1 MSEEIT
7 YFTGRDRVIDPRKTI
22 EINEN
27 KLKVAGITRIADIT
41 DLDRIGLPI
50 YTAIRPTAEDG
61 AVSIYGGKG
70 ITKDHAK
77 ASAMMEGFERYSAE
91 RQDIDE
97 TIIASLSE
105 IEEFGEYIDPKS
117 LNLPKEFEKKDISD
131 LSLEWSKSIDLISNR
146 EYYIPTNAIYHP
158 YISKDDSQ
166 SLFKSNTNGLASG
179 NILEEAILH
188 GIFEVIERD
197 AWSIFELTHKN
208 YAQIDISSIEN
219 EIIID
224 IIEKFES
231 KGIKIKLMDFTA
243 DIKIPTIAAS
253 ADDTIT
259 KDAGL
264 LTLGMGTHLDPEV
277 AILRA
282 LTEVAQSRATQING
296 AREDTVRADF
306 AREAGYE
313 RMKRINKFYFRDEEE
328 QIKLSDIENKSTSS
342 ITRDIEI
349 VKDELVSNDIQ
360 KILYSNLT
368 RPELDVSVVRVVI
381 PEMELYTIDPSRAG
395 YRFLKVWFIWLKL

>member
-1 MSEEIT
+1 MNEEIT
-7 YFTGRDRVIDPRKTI
+7 YFEGTHRVIAPSKTI
-22 EINEN
+22 EINED
-27 KLKVAGITRIADIT
+27 KLKTAGITRIADIT

-50 YTAIRPTAEDG
+50 YTAIRPTAEEG

-70 ITKDHAK
+70 ISKDHAK

-91 RQDIDE
+91 RQDSDD
-97 TIIASLSE
+97 TIIANLDE
-105 IEEFGEYIDPKS
+105 IGEYGSFIDPKS
-117 LNLPKEFEKKDISD
+117 LNLPKDIEKKDMAGMN
-131 LSLEWSKSIDLISNR
+131 LEWSRSKEIISGN
-146 EYYIPTNAIYHP
+146 EYLIPTNAIFHP
-158 YISKDDSQ
+158 YNPDNNVQ
-166 SLFKSNTNGLASG
+166 TLFKSNTNGLASG

-188 GIFEVIERD
+188 GMLEVIERD

-208 YAQIDISSIEN
+208 YAQIDIGSIES
-219 EIIID
+219 ETILD
-224 IIEKFES
+224 IINKFES
-231 KGIKIKLMDFTA
+231 EGIKIKLMDFTA

-277 AILRA
+277 AVLRA

-313 RMKRINKFYFRDEEE
+313 RMKRINRYYFKNEEE

-342 ITRDIEI
+342 IAKDIEI
-349 VKDELVSNDIQ
+349 VKNELIDNGIE
-360 KILYSNLT
+360 KILYVDLT
-368 RPELDVSVVRVVI
+368 RPEIDVSVVRVVI
-381 PEMELYTIDPSRAG
+381 PKMEVYTIDPSRAG
-395 YRFLKVWFIWLKL
+395 YRFLKV

>member
-7 YFTGRDRVIDPRKTI
+7 YFTGTHRVIAPSKTI

-231 KGIKIKLMDFTA
+231 EGIKIKLMDFTA

-395 YRFLKVWFIWLKL
+395 YRFLKV

>member
-7 YFTGRDRVIDPRKTI
+7 YFTGTHRVIAPSKTI

-395 YRFLKVWFIWLKL
+395 YRFLKV

>member
-7 YFTGRDRVIDPRKTI
+7 YFKGTHRVIAPSKTI
-22 EINEN
+22 EINQD
-27 KLKVAGITRIADIT
+27 KLKTAGITRIADIT

-50 YTAIRPTAEDG
+50 YTAIRPTVEEG

-70 ITKDHAK
+70 ISKDHAK

-91 RQDIDE
+91 RQDSDE
-97 TIIASLSE
+97 TIIATPDE
-105 IEEFGEYIDPKS
+105 ICGYGEHIDPKS
-117 LNLPKEFEKKDISD
+117 LNLPKEFEKKGIND
-131 LSLEWSKSIDLISNR
+131 LSLEWSKSKDIISGK
-146 EYYIPTNAIYHP
+146 EYYIPTNAVYHP
-158 YISKDDSQ
+158 YTHENNIQ

-188 GIFEVIERD
+188 GMLEVIERD

-208 YAQIDISSIEN
+208 YAQIDIESIES
-219 EIIID
+219 EIIRD
-224 IIEKFES
+224 IIDKFES
-231 KGIKIKLMDFTA
+231 EGIRIKLMDFTA

-277 AILRA
+277 AVLRA

-313 RMKRINKFYFRDEEE
+313 RMKRINKYYFRNEEE
-328 QIKLSDIENKSTSS
+328 QTRLSDIENKSTSS
-342 ITRDIEI
+342 ITKDIEI
-349 VKDELVSNDIQ
+349 VKEELIANDIE
-360 KILYSNLT
+360 KILYVDLT
-368 RPELDVSVVRVVI
+368 RPELDVSVVRVI
-381 PEMELYTIDPSRAG
+381 T
-395 YRFLKVWFIWLKL
+395 

>member
-7 YFTGRDRVIDPRKTI
+7 YFTGTHRVIAPSKTI

-158 YISKDDSQ
+158 YISKNDSQ

-231 KGIKIKLMDFTA
+231 EGIKIKLMDFTA

-395 YRFLKVWFIWLKL
+395 YRFLKV

>member
-7 YFTGRDRVIDPRKTI
+7 YFEGTHRVIAPRKTI
-22 EINEN
+22 EINKD
-27 KLKVAGITRIADIT
+27 KLKIAGITRIADIT

-50 YTAIRPTAEDG
+50 YTAIRPTAAEG
-61 AVSIYGGKG
+61 AISIYGGKG
-70 ITKDHAK
+70 ISKDHAK

-91 RQDIDE
+91 KQDDDE
-97 TIIASLSE
+97 VVIATLDEISE
-105 IEEFGEYIDPKS
+105 KGQYIDPIS
-117 LNLPKEFEKKDISD
+117 LNLPKDFKKEN
-131 LSLEWSKSIDLISNR
+131 LEAMPLEWSVAKDIVSGEDF
-146 EYYIPTNAIYHP
+146 YIPTNAIFHP
-158 YISKDDSQ
+158 YIHGNNVQ

-188 GIFEVIERD
+188 GMLEVIERD

-208 YAQIDISSIEN
+208 YAQIDLDSIESELVN
-219 EIIID
+219 DIID
-224 IIEKFES
+224 KFES
-231 KGIKIKLMDFTA
+231 EGIKIKLMDFTA
-243 DIKIPTIAAS
+243 DVKIPTIAAS
-253 ADDTIT
+253 ADDTVT

-264 LTLGMGTHLDPEV
+264 LTLGMGSHLDPEV

-313 RMKRINKFYFRDEEE
+313 RMKKINKFYFREEDEK
-328 QIKLSDIENKSTSS
+328 IKLSDIENKSTSS
-342 ITRDIEI
+342 ITKDIEI
-349 VKDELVSNDIQ
+349 VKEELMANDIE
-360 KILYSNLT
+360 KILYVNLT

-381 PEMELYTIDPSRAG
+381 PEMELFALDPSRAG
-395 YRFLKVWFIWLKL
+395 YRFLKV

>member
-7 YFTGRDRVIDPRKTI
+7 YFTGTHRVIAPSKTI

-41 DLDRIGLPI
+41 DLDRIGIPI

-166 SLFKSNTNGLASG
+166 NLFKSNTNGLASG

-219 EIIID
+219 EVIID
-224 IIEKFES
+224 IIDKFES
-231 KGIKIKLMDFTA
+231 EGIKIKLMDFTA

-259 KDAGL
+259 RDAGL

-313 RMKRINKFYFRDEEE
+313 RMKRINKYYFRDEEE

-342 ITRDIEI
+342 ITKDIEI
-349 VKDELVSNDIQ
+349 VKDELISNDIQ
-360 KILYSNLT
+360 KILYTNLT

-381 PEMELYTIDPSRAG
+381 PEMELYTIDKSRAG
-395 YRFLKVWFIWLKL
+395 YRFLKV

>member
-1 MSEEIT
+1 MSEEIK
-7 YFTGRDRVIDPRKTI
+7 YFKGTHRVIAPSETI
-22 EINEN
+22 EINQD
-27 KLKVAGITRIADIT
+27 KLKTAGITRIADIT

-50 YTAIRPTAEDG
+50 YTAIRPTAEEG

-70 ITKDHAK
+70 ISKDHAK

-91 RQDIDE
+91 RKDYDK
-97 TIIASLSE
+97 TVTATLSE
-105 IEEFGEYIDPKS
+105 IEELGEYINPKS
-117 LNLPKEFEKKDISD
+117 LNLPKEFEKKDIGD
-131 LSLEWSKSIDLISNR
+131 LNLEWSKSKDIITGK
-146 EYYIPTNAIYHP
+146 EYYIPTNAIFHP
-158 YISKDDSQ
+158 YTHKNEIN

-188 GIFEVIERD
+188 GMFEVIERD

-208 YAQIDISSIEN
+208 YAQIDLDSIES
-219 EIIID
+219 EIINDVID
-224 IIEKFES
+224 KFES
-231 KGIKIKLMDFTA
+231 EGIKIKLMDFTA

-253 ADDTIT
+253 ADDTVT

-306 AREAGYE
+306 SREAGYE
-313 RMKRINKFYFRDEEE
+313 RMKRINKYYFKQEEE
-328 QIKLSDIENKSTSS
+328 QIKLTDIENKSTSS
-342 ITRDIEI
+342 ITKDIEI
-349 VKDELVSNDIQ
+349 VKNELISNDIE
-360 KILYSNLT
+360 KILYVDLT

-381 PEMELYTIDPSRAG
+381 PEMEVYTIDSSRAG
-395 YRFLKVWFIWLKL
+395 YRFLKV

>member
-1 MSEEIT
+1 MSEKIT
-7 YFTGRDRVIDPRKTI
+7 YFKGTHRVIAPKRTI
-22 EINEN
+22 EINED
-27 KLKVAGITRIADIT
+27 KLKTAGITRIADIT

-50 YTAIRPTAEDG
+50 YTAIRPTAEEG
-61 AVSIYGGKG
+61 GVSIYGGKG

-91 RQDIDE
+91 RQSSDESIISNLNDIDNN
-97 TIIASLSE
+97 
-105 IEEFGEYIDPKS
+105 IDPKS
-117 LNLPKEFEKKDISD
+117 LNLPKDLERVDIND
-131 LSLEWSKSIDLISNR
+131 WDLEWSIARDIISKKD
-146 EYYIPTNAIYHP
+146 YYIPTNAVYHP
-158 YISKDDSQ
+158 YNPKDNAKT
-166 SLFKSNTNGLASG
+166 LFKSNTNGLASG

-188 GIFEVIERD
+188 GMFEVIERD

-208 YAQIDISSIEN
+208 YSQIDLDSIESDVIN
-219 EIIID
+219 E

-231 KGIKIKLMDFTA
+231 EGIKIKLMDFTA
-243 DIKIPTIAAS
+243 DINIPTIAAS
-253 ADDTIT
+253 ADDTVT

-313 RMKRINKFYFRDEEE
+313 RMKRINKYYFKQEDE
-328 QIKLSDIENKSTSS
+328 QISLSDIENKSTHS
-342 ITRDIEI
+342 ITEDIEI
-349 VKDELVSNDIQ
+349 VKNELMANDIE
-360 KILYSNLT
+360 KILYVDLT
-368 RPELDVSVVRVVI
+368 RPEIDVSVVRVII
-381 PEMELYTIDPSRAG
+381 PEMEMYAIDQSRAG
-395 YRFLKVWFIWLKL
+395 YRFLKV

>member
-1 MSEEIT
+1 MAEEIT
-7 YFTGRDRVIDPRKTI
+7 YFKGTHRVIAPSETI
-22 EINEN
+22 EINKD
-27 KLKVAGITRIADIT
+27 KLRTAGITRIADIT

-50 YTAIRPTAEDG
+50 YTAIRPTAEEG
-61 AVSIYGGKG
+61 GVSIYGGKG
-70 ITKDHAK
+70 ISRDHAK

-91 RQDIDE
+91 RQSGDE
-97 TIIASLSE
+97 VVTADLSE
-105 IEEFGEYIDPKS
+105 ISEYGEFVEPKS
-117 LNLPKEFEKKDISD
+117 LNLPKELEKKGLDG
-131 LSLEWSKSIDLISNR
+131 LSLEWSISHDLISGND
-146 EYYIPTNAIYHP
+146 YYVPTNAVFHP
-158 YISKDDSQ
+158 YNPKGSEDR
-166 SLFKSNTNGLASG
+166 LFKSNTNGLASG

-208 YAQIDISSIEN
+208 YAQIDLDSIES
-219 EIIID
+219 ELITDIID
-224 IIEKFES
+224 RFES
-231 KGIKIKLMDFTA
+231 EGVKIKLMDFTA
-243 DIKIPTIAAS
+243 DVKIPTIAAS

-313 RMKRINKFYFRDEEE
+313 RMKRINRFYFRQEKN
-328 QIKLSDIENKSTSS
+328 QIPLSDIENRSTAS
-342 ITRDIEI
+342 ITKDLEI
-349 VKDELVSNDIQ
+349 VKDELMANDIE
-360 KILYSNLT
+360 KILYVDLT
-368 RPELDVSVVRVVI
+368 RPELDVSVVRAII
-381 PEMELYTIDPSRAG
+381 PEMEIYAIDPSRAG
-395 YRFLKVWFIWLKL
+395 YRFLRV

>member
-1 MSEEIT
+1 MSDELT
-7 YFTGRDRVIDPRKTI
+7 YFEGTHRVIAPKQTI
-22 EINEN
+22 EINED

-70 ITKDHAK
+70 ITKDHAR

-91 RQDIDE
+91 RHDSDE
-97 TIIASLSE
+97 STIATLEE
-105 IEEFGEYIDPKS
+105 ISALGDYINPES
-117 LNLPKEFEKKDISD
+117 LNLPKDFKKENLDSMK
-131 LSLEWSKSIDLISNR
+131 LEWSLAKDIITDND
-146 EYYIPTNAIYHP
+146 YYVPTNAIFHP
-158 YISKDDSQ
+158 YTYGNGAE

-208 YAQIDISSIEN
+208 YAQIDLDTIESDIVN
-219 EIIID
+219 DTID
-224 IIEKFES
+224 KFES
-231 KGIKIKLMDFTA
+231 EGIKIKLMDFTA
-243 DIKIPTIAAS
+243 DIDIPTIAAS
-253 ADDTIT
+253 ADDTVT

-313 RMKRINKFYFRDEEE
+313 RMKRINKYYFRDEDEK
-328 QIKLSDIENKSTSS
+328 ISLSSIENKSTTS
-342 ITRDIEI
+342 INEDLKI
-349 VKDELVSNDIQ
+349 VKEELMANDID
-360 KILYSNLT
+360 KILYYDLT
-368 RPELDVSVVRVVI
+368 RPELDVSVVRVII
-381 PEMELYTIDPSRAG
+381 PEMELFALDPSRAG
-395 YRFLKVWFIWLKL
+395 YRFLKV

>member
-7 YFTGRDRVIDPRKTI
+7 YFTGTHRVIAPSKTI

-91 RQDIDE
+91 RQDSDE

-188 GIFEVIERD
+188 GIFEIIERD

-231 KGIKIKLMDFTA
+231 EGIKIKLMDFTA

-328 QIKLSDIENKSTSS
+328 KIKLSDIENKSTSS
-342 ITRDIEI
+342 ITKDIEI
-349 VKDELVSNDIQ
+349 VKNELMDNDID
-360 KILYSNLT
+360 KILYVDLT
-368 RPELDVSVVRVVI
+368 RPELDVSVVRVII
-381 PEMELYTIDPSRAG
+381 PEMELFALDPSRAG
-395 YRFLKVWFIWLKL
+395 YRFLKV

>member
-1 MSEEIT
+1 MSEKLT
-7 YFTGRDRVIDPRKTI
+7 YFKGTHRVIAPKKTI
-22 EINEN
+22 EINED
-27 KLKVAGITRIADIT
+27 KLKIAGITRIADIT

-50 YTAIRPTAEDG
+50 YTAIRPTAEEG

-70 ITKDHAK
+70 ISKDHAK

-91 RQDIDE
+91 KQEGDE
-97 TIIASLSE
+97 TIMGNLDEISE
-105 IEEFGEYIDPKS
+105 KGNYIDPKS
-117 LNLPKEFEKKDISD
+117 LNLPKELEKKDISN
-131 LSLEWSKSIDLISNR
+131 LNLEWNLAHDIISG
-146 EYYIPTNAIYHP
+146 EDYYVPSNAVYHP
-158 YISKDDSQ
+158 YTHEDSFD

-179 NILEEAILH
+179 NVLDEAILH

-208 YAQIDISSIEN
+208 YSQIDLDSIES
-219 EIIID
+219 EIVNDTID
-224 IIEKFES
+224 KFES
-231 KGIKIKLMDFTA
+231 EGIRIKLMDFTA
-243 DIKIPTIAAS
+243 DIKVPTIAAS
-253 ADDTIT
+253 ADDTVT

-313 RMKRINKFYFRDEEE
+313 RMKRINKYYFRQEEE
-328 QIKLSDIENKSTSS
+328 QINLSDIENKSTTS
-342 ITRDIEI
+342 ITEDIEI
-349 VKDELVSNDIQ
+349 VKDELISNDIS
-360 KILYSNLT
+360 KVIYTDLT
-368 RPELDVSVVRVVI
+368 RPELDISVVRVII
-381 PEMELYTIDPSRAG
+381 PEMELYAVDQSRAG
-395 YRFLKVWFIWLKL
+395 YRFLKV

>member
-1 MSEEIT
+1 MTDELT
-7 YFTGRDRVIDPRKTI
+7 YFKGTHRIIAPKRTI
-22 EINEN
+22 KINEN
-27 KLKVAGITRIADIT
+27 KLKTAGITRIADIT

-50 YTAIRPTAEDG
+50 YTAIRPTAKEG

-70 ITKDHAK
+70 ITKDHAR

-91 RQDIDE
+91 RQDVDKTITANMDE
-97 TIIASLSE
+97 IKD
-105 IEEFGEYIDPKS
+105 FGKYINPES
-117 LNLPKEFEKKDISD
+117 LNLPKDFKKDQLNSI
-131 LSLEWSKSIDLISNR
+131 SLEWSLAKDIISGT
-146 EYYIPTNAIYHP
+146 EYYVPTNAVYHP
-158 YISKDDSQ
+158 YTPCNESQ
-166 SLFKSNTNGLASG
+166 GLFKSNTNGLASG

-208 YAQIDISSIEN
+208 YAQIDLDSIESEIVN
-219 EIIID
+219 ETID
-224 IIEKFES
+224 KFES

-243 DIKIPTIAAS
+243 DIKVPTIAAS
-253 ADDTIT
+253 ADDTVT

-313 RMKRINKFYFRDEEE
+313 RMKRINKYYFREEDEK
-328 QIKLSDIENKSTSS
+328 INLSDIENKSTTS
-342 ITRDIEI
+342 ITKDLEI
-349 VKDELVSNDIQ
+349 VKEELISNDIDR
-360 KILYSNLT
+360 ILYYDLT
-368 RPELDVSVVRVVI
+368 RSELDISVVRVII
-381 PEMELYTIDPSRAG
+381 PEMELYALDPSRAG
-395 YRFLKVWFIWLKL
+395 YRFLKV

>member
-1 MSEEIT
+1 MTDELT
-7 YFTGRDRVIDPRKTI
+7 YFKGTHRVIAPKKTI
-22 EINEN
+22 EINED
-27 KLKVAGITRIADIT
+27 KLKIAGITRIADIT

-61 AVSIYGGKG
+61 AISIYGGKG

-91 RQDIDE
+91 KQDSDE
-97 TIIASLSE
+97 VIVANLNEISE
-105 IEEFGEYIDPKS
+105 KGDYIDPVS
-117 LNLPKEFEKKDISD
+117 LNLPKDFKKESLEAMQIEWSLSKDI
-131 LSLEWSKSIDLISNR
+131 ISGENF
-146 EYYIPTNAIYHP
+146 YIPTNAVFHP
-158 YISKDDSQ
+158 YNHDNQVQ

-179 NILEEAILH
+179 NVLEEAILH
-188 GIFEVIERD
+188 GMLEVIERD

-208 YAQIDISSIEN
+208 YAQIDLDSIESETVN
-219 EIIID
+219 D
-224 IIEKFES
+224 VLEKFES
-231 KGIKIKLMDFTA
+231 EGIKIKLMDFTA
-243 DIKIPTIAAS
+243 DVKIPTIAAS
-253 ADDTIT
+253 ADDTVT

-264 LTLGMGTHLDPEV
+264 LTLGMGSHLDPEV

-328 QIKLSDIENKSTSS
+328 KIKLSDIENKSTSS
-342 ITRDIEI
+342 ITKDIEI
-349 VKDELVSNDIQ
+349 VKNELMANDIE
-360 KILYSNLT
+360 KILYVDLT
-368 RPELDVSVVRVVI
+368 RPELAVSVVRVI
-381 PEMELYTIDPSRAG
+381 LPEMELFALDPSRAG
-395 YRFLKVWFIWLKL
+395 YRFLKV